1 MIALVDC
8 NNFFVSCERV
18 FRPDL
23 AGRPV
28 VVLSGNDGCVVA
40 MSNEA
45 KALGITRSVP
55 YFKVRHTLERHGGV
69 ALSGNHRLYSDMS
82 ARVMATLRMSAPSIE
97 VYSVD
102 EAFAHLPDGITDAH
116 EYGCRVVERI
126 MHDVGIPVS
135 IGIAPTRTLAKVAA
149 RFAKRYPAYRGCCV
163 IDTPEKREKA
173 LALTQLGDIWGIG
186 RRTSRSMAQYG
197 ITTALDMARLPEAA
211 VATLLNINGHRTWSE
226 LNGIPAIEH
235 IDDDASQKSITSS
248 RTFATELYTTDD
260 INRAVAIFA
269 SIIGRRLRAQEGVAG
284 EVSLWISTNPFN
296 PAHPQYSDSASHL
309 LAEPTDDTSHLIT
322 EARAL
327 LDEIYRPGYGY
338 KKAGLTVTRITTR
351 DRVQPSLFSDR
362 KDAERRQRLMRT
374 LDKLNGRRR
383 DCVQIATV
391 VGGNVELTR
400 HNYDSRQ
407 YTTRLSDIIT
417 VR

>member
-23 AGRPV
+23 MGRPV

-55 YFKVRHTLERHGGV
+55 YFKVRHMLESHGGV
-69 ALSGNHRLYSDMS
+69 ALSGNHRLYGDMS
-82 ARVMATLRMSAPSIE
+82 ARVMTTLKMLSPAIE

-102 EAFAHLPDGITDAH
+102 EAFAHLPAGVVDIHA
-116 EYGCRVVERI
+116 YGCRIVERI

-135 IGIAPTRTLAKVAA
+135 IGIAPTRTLAKIAA
-149 RFAKRYPAYRGCCV
+149 RFAKRYAAYHGCCV
-163 IDTPEKREKA
+163 IDTGDKREKA
-173 LALTQLGDIWGIG
+173 LALTQLGDVWGIG

-197 ITTALDMARLPEAA
+197 ITTALDMARLPENA
-211 VATLLNINGHRTWSE
+211 VDTLLNINGRRTWSE

-235 IDDDASQKSITSS
+235 TDEDASQKSITSS

-260 INRAVAIFA
+260 ISRAIAIFA
-269 SIIGRRLRAQEGVAG
+269 SIIGRRLRAQGGVAG
-284 EVSLWISTNPFN
+284 EVSLWLATNHFN
-296 PAHPQYSDSASHL
+296 SSHPQYSNSTSHL
-309 LAEPTDDTSHLIT
+309 FAEPTDDTSRLIT
-322 EARAL
+322 EARTL

-351 DRVQPSLFSDR
+351 DLLQPSLFADR
-362 KDAERRQRLMRT
+362 NDAERRHRLMHA
-374 LDKLNGRRR
+374 LDQLNGRQR
-383 DCVQIATV
+383 DCVQIATA